1 MTTAKEIR
9 NLCALPPL
17 LSVPGHTMR
26 HTFNAKQRPVSS
38 LAFIAWAGDAL
49 LSTAVRLLMHAISLH
64 SGGAHACG
72 RAAGLRILSA
82 LLLCTTVVTAQ
93 NASPD
98 MQFPR
103 ANILFSSI
111 GHGWARY
118 GDSMLSMGD
127 VNRDG
132 IPDIFIN
139 AYMTLPWAYLVFGT
153 RPGILDRVS
162 YMRLEGFGTLAKGD
176 VNGDGLPDLL
186 SQSNGTTIT
195 MYPGCSTCPLTIDT
209 VFAWRVHPDTAGGN
223 NDFGRYMAVGDLNG
237 DGREDMAIADPYWH
251 LPSQLGAGK
260 IFIYFGGSAKFPSA
274 DMTATIQIARHVY
287 GENGLA
293 VADVTGDGYKDL
305 VIGTEVYGTNSRYS
319 YIDVYFGGPGFTC
332 DPSKPS
338 QRFGK
343 EVIPYWKG
351 EFSLHAKN
359 ILDMNHDGIG
369 DFYVSVDRYGYIYH
383 GGPGGIHTVPDR
395 VLAVPDSVNYCF
407 YPEAFDIGDINGD
420 GFDDF
425 LLSAHTMFTPAFA
438 FIYLGSPSGME
449 SYPAATAWPP
459 NGEEAFADAAIDLGD
474 MDGDG
479 IRDFAA
485 SYNGWGQAPGFVLY
499 AGKRWKLT
507 PVEAIP
513 FPHSS
518 TMTAYPNPFR
528 STTTLRYNGLPP
540 NPSEMSVYDVYGRM
554 IRKLPLVELPA
565 EEKRAVWDGRD
576 CNGAAVP
583 RGVYFCILE
592 THRGLFTARV
602 MKE

>member
-1 MTTAKEIR
+1 
-9 NLCALPPL
+9 
-17 LSVPGHTMR
+17 MR
-26 HTFNAKQRPVSS
+26 HTHVSTS
-38 LAFIAWAGDAL
+38 AFIACAVDAL
-49 LSTAVRLLMHAISLH
+49 FRPPLRQLMHAINLH
-64 SGGAHACG
+64 PGGAHACG

-82 LLLCTTVVTAQ
+82 LLLCTPVVTAQ

-98 MQFPR
+98 MEFPE

-118 GDSMLSMGD
+118 GDSMVSLGD

-162 YMRLEGFGTLAKGD
+162 YMRLEGYGTLAKGD

-195 MYPGCSTCPLTIDT
+195 MYPGCATCPLTIDT
-209 VFAWRVHPDTAGGN
+209 VFAWRLHPDSSIGDT
-223 NDFGRYMAVGDLNG
+223 DFGRSIAVGDLNG
-237 DGREDMAIADPYWH
+237 DGRDDIAVADPDWF
-251 LPSQLGAGK
+251 LWSRPGAGK

-274 DMTATIQIARHVY
+274 DMTATIQEYRHIY

-305 VIGTEVYGTNSRYS
+305 VIGTEDRSGPRYS

-343 EVIPYWKG
+343 EVIPYWSG
-351 EFSLHAKN
+351 EFSLHARN
-359 ILDMNHDGIG
+359 LLDMNHDGIK
-369 DFYVSVDRYGYIYH
+369 DLYVAVGRHGYIYH
-383 GGPGGIHTVPDR
+383 GGPGGIHTTPDR
-395 VLAVPDSVNYCF
+395 VLAVPDSLNYYF
-407 YPEAFDIGDINGD
+407 FPNAFDIGDINGD
-420 GFDDF
+420 TFDDF

-449 SYPAATAWPP
+449 SYPAATAWAP
-459 NGEEAFADAAIDLGD
+459 NGGDVLARMATGLGD

-479 IRDFAA
+479 LRDFAA
-485 SYNGWGQAPGFVLY
+485 SYFDWGSPGFALY
-499 AGKRWKLT
+499 AGKAWERVRV
-507 PVEAIP
+507 PVEEV
-513 FPHSS
+513 PHAYSAGL
-518 TMTAYPNPFR
+518 TAYPNPFNDL
-528 STTTLRYNGLPP
+528 TTILVVGHRQESGLVT
-540 NPSEMSVYDVYGRM
+540 VYDVHGRS
-554 IRKLPLVELPA
+554 IRKLPLLGQTG
-565 EEKRAVWDGRD
+565 EEHRVIWDGRD
-576 CNGAAVP
+576 ASGAPAAA
-583 RGVYFCILE
+583 GMYYCLLE
-592 THRGLFTARV
+592 TNSGLLTARV
-602 MKE
+602 MKR